1 MAEKKEEYPLGTPQE
16 HALICEKHNSMPIDI
31 ICEDCEDFICS
42 KCVKEDHKDHNWDTI
57 TSAATVKTRGLL
69 NSLNKIEK
77 EFISRLDEQIHN
89 VNEKMKENEGK
100 CNTEVERSR
109 SHRNTMVKKINEIGK
124 QHEKQLRDGLVNKN
138 VYLRRVRL
146 CVDQKKKNVLQRV
159 KSLKENYGTM
169 TDIVLLKTH
178 RNLIKLMTTEDD
190 CTEKCEFSLKYECV
204 DSNGELLESMMGR
217 VFDFDSEEISVVNS
231 KTNSLIWRKLVLL
244 VKSYRYGLFF
254 YSKIFLSF
262 SFFLIALFSSF
273 PINPLD
279 SFVLPGHTFYLFSL
293 LMLFLSSL
301 GYILVFVCV
310 SHLHKI
316 ISLIWRCLRFVVK
329 GCIF

>member
-42 KCVKEDHKDHNWDTI
+42 KCVKEDHMDHEWDTI
-57 TSAATVKTRGLL
+57 ASAATVKTRGLL
-69 NSLNKIEK
+69 TSLKKVEK
-77 EFISRLDEQIHN
+77 DFIKQLDEQIHK

-100 CNTEVERSR
+100 CNTEVVRSR
-109 SHRNTMVKKINEIGK
+109 THRCAMVKKINEIGK
-124 QHEKQLRDGLVNKN
+124 QHEKQLRDGLVNKS
-138 VYLRRVRL
+138 VYLSRFRL
-146 CVDQKKKNVLQRV
+146 CVDKKKEKVLQRV

-190 CTEKCEFSLKYECV
+190 CTEKCEFSLKYESE

-217 VFDFDSEEISVVNS
+217 VFDFDSEEIPVVNS

-244 VKSYRYGLFF
+244 LNSFMYGLFF
-254 YSKIFLSF
+254 YFKIVLSF
-262 SFFLIALFSSF
+262 SFIIIGMSFSF
-273 PINPLD
+273 QNPAYD
-279 SFVLPGHTFYLFSL
+279 DLPEHKFYLFSL
-293 LMLFLSSL
+293 LTVFFFSL
-301 GYILVFVCV
+301 GYMLLFVCV
-310 SHLHKI
+310 TIILKI